1 MKKFVKKF
9 LSVFLASVVAVSAIA
24 TSVSAA
30 DGTATAKLTASKTEL
45 RPGDSVDIVMDISNA
60 DPMASIS
67 YNVAYPEGFTL
78 TNVVYNSALTAGGGM
93 TNNPIDGG
101 VTDSP
106 LSISWFTLNNI
117 TATEYNFVTLTFTV
131 NATATT
137 GNKTFTATYD
147 DAFNSAFDT
156 VVINS
161 PSVTVEVVKDV
172 TGVSLNKDVLN
183 LEKNDVE
190 TLIATVTPSDATD
203 TSVTWTSSKPDVATV
218 DNTGKVTALTTGT
231 TTITVK
237 TTDGG
242 FTDTCTVNVVV
253 PVTGVE
259 LDRETFSLGL
269 GNTATLVATVAPTD
283 ATNKALTWAS
293 SDASIVSVDA
303 NGTIKALADGSA
315 TITVTTADG
324 AFTDSCVVT
333 VTIPVTGVVIFG
345 GAESAAMSKGDTSAP
360 IFVEVLP
367 AEADNKE
374 VTYESLNPTI
384 ATIDNEG
391 RITALAAGTATIKV
405 TTVDGGFTDTIKINV
420 IVPETGISLNQPT
433 LDLGLGNSVTL
444 TPTFTPADATNRDV
458 TWESS
463 NEAAVT
469 VDANGK
475 ITAVGDGSATI
486 TVTSKLGYTDTCV
499 VTVVVPVT
507 GVTLDKT
514 SLTLEEGQTDTLTA
528 TVEPDEADNKNI
540 TWSSSDETVATVDA
554 TGKVTAVNA
563 GLATITVTT
572 EDGAKT
578 AVCNVTVIA
587 RVTGVTLD
595 KTALEVFVGRN
606 DTLTATIAP
615 ADATDK
621 TVTWS
626 TSDAAVA
633 TVDANGKVTGVAE
646 GTATITVTTNDGNFT
661 ASATVTVKP
670 VACEGVTLPATSS
683 VILGSKTTLTPT
695 FTPADTT
702 NKNVTWSSSDET
714 IATVDENGVVK
725 GVKSGT
731 ATITVTTEDGGF
743 TASCEIK
750 VTVSESDYVT
760 PDGTVTITPDG
771 EVIIGGGTGNDD
783 ATTPGDDTTTP
794 DGDDTPDSNPD
805 MGAVAPFAA
814 ITLAATAAFVIS
826 KKNRK

>member
-45 RPGDSVDIVMDISNA
+45 RAGDSVDIVLDISNA
-60 DPMASIS
+60 DPMAFIS
-67 YNVAYPEGFTL
+67 YNVAYPDGFTL
-78 TNVVYNSALTAGGGM
+78 TNVVYNTALGGM
-93 TNNPIDGG
+93 NNNPIDGG

-117 TATEYNFVTLTFTV
+117 SLTDFNLVTLTFSV
-131 NATATT
+131 DATATT
-137 GNKTFTATYD
+137 GEKTFTATYD
-147 DAFNSAFDT
+147 DAGNSAFDT

-172 TGVSLNKDVLN
+172 TGVTLDKDTLD
-183 LEKNDVE
+183 LEKGDVE
-190 TLIATVTPSDATD
+190 TLVATVTPSDATD

-237 TTDGG
+237 TNDGS
-242 FTDTCTVNVVV
+242 FTDTCTVNVTV

-259 LDRETFSLGL
+259 LDRATLDLGL
-269 GNTATLVATVAPTD
+269 GNTATLVATVDPAD
-283 ATNKALTWAS
+283 ATNKALTWTS
-293 SDASIVSVDA
+293 SDPAIVSVDA

-324 AFTDSCVVT
+324 TYTDTCVVT
-333 VTIPVTGVVIFG
+333 VTVPVTGVVILD
-345 GAESAAMSKGDTSAP
+345 GAEAASVTKGYTTSP
-360 IFVEVLP
+360 IPVEVLP

-374 VTYESLNPTI
+374 VTYESLDPTI
-384 ATIDNEG
+384 ATIDNTG
-391 RITALAAGTATIKV
+391 CITALAAGTATIKV
-405 TTVDGGFTDTIKINV
+405 TTVDGGFTDTIKIIV
-420 IVPETGISLNQPT
+420 EVPETGISLNQPT

-444 TPTFTPADATNRDV
+444 TPTFTPADATNRNV

-633 TVDANGKVTGVAE
+633 TVDANGKVTGVAV
-646 GTATITVTTNDGNFT
+646 GTATITVTTKDGSFT
-661 ASATVTVKP
+661 ATATVTVKP
-670 VACEGVTLPATSS
+670 VACEGVALSQTSGKIYIDES
-683 VILGSKTTLTPT
+683 ITLTPV

-714 IATVDENGVVK
+714 IATVDANGKVK
-725 GVKSGT
+725 AIAEGT
-731 ATITVTTEDGGF
+731 ATITVTTEDGAF
-743 TASCEIK
+743 TATFTA
-750 VTVSESDYVT
+750 TVEKKPIVDSGYVT

-771 EVIIGGGTGNDD
+771 EVIIGGGTGSDN
-783 ATTPGDDTTTP
+783 TTPGGDTTTP
-794 DGDDTPDSNPD
+794 DGDDTPDTNPD

>member
-45 RPGDSVDIVMDISNA
+45 RAGDSVDIVLDIADA
-60 DPMASIS
+60 DPMAFIS

-78 TNVVYNSALTAGGGM
+78 TNVVYNTALGGM
-93 TNNPIDGG
+93 NNNPIDGG

-117 TATEYNFVTLTFTV
+117 SLTDFNLVTLTFSV
-131 NATATT
+131 DASATT
-137 GNKTFTATYD
+137 GEKTFTATYD
-147 DAFNSAFDT
+147 DAGNSAFDT

-172 TGVSLNKDVLN
+172 TGVTLDKDTLD
-183 LEKNDVE
+183 LEKGDVE
-190 TLIATVTPSDATD
+190 TLVATVTPSDATD

-237 TTDGG
+237 TNDGS
-242 FTDTCTVNVVV
+242 FTDTCTVNVTV
-253 PVTGVE
+253 PVTGVS
-259 LDRETFSLGL
+259 LDKATFDLGL
-269 GNTATLVATVAPTD
+269 GNTATLVATVDPAD
-283 ATNKALTWAS
+283 ATNKALTWTS
-293 SDASIVSVDA
+293 SDPSIVSVDA

-324 AFTDSCVVT
+324 TYTDTCVVT
-333 VTIPVTGVVIFG
+333 VTVPVTGVVIFG
-345 GAESAAMSKGDTSAP
+345 GAEEASMSKGDTSLP
-360 IFVEVLP
+360 IPVEVLP

-374 VTYESLNPTI
+374 VTYESLDPTI
-384 ATIDNEG
+384 ATIDNTG
-391 RITALAAGTATIKV
+391 CITALAAGTATIKV
-405 TTVDGGFTDTIKINV
+405 TTVDGGFTDTVKINV
-420 IVPETGISLNQPT
+420 VVPETGISLNQPT

-554 TGKVTAVNA
+554 TGKVTAVDA

-587 RVTGVTLD
+587 KVTGVTLD
-595 KTALEVFVGRN
+595 KTAIEVLVGRN

-615 ADATDK
+615 EDATDK

-633 TVDANGKVTGVAE
+633 TVDANGKVTAVAV
-646 GTATITVTTNDGNFT
+646 GTATITVTTKDGSFT
-661 ASATVTVKP
+661 ATFTATVEKKP
-670 VACEGVTLPATSS
+670 
-683 VILGSKTTLTPT
+683 I
-695 FTPADTT
+695 
-702 NKNVTWSSSDET
+702 
-714 IATVDENGVVK
+714 VD
-725 GVKSGT
+725 SG
-731 ATITVTTEDGGF
+731 
-743 TASCEIK
+743 
-750 VTVSESDYVT
+750 YVT

-783 ATTPGDDTTTP
+783 ATTPGGDTTTP
-794 DGDDTPDSNPD
+794 DDTTPDANPD